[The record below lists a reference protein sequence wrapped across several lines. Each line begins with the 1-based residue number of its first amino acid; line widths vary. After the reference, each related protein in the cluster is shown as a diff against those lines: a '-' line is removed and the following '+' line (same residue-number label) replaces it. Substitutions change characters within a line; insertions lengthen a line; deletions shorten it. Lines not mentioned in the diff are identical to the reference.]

1 MQTSTQKWEK
11 KRRKENLGIKLLHI
25 RSPINMCF
33 LTFVVGT
40 SVWKWAL
47 CNFPIVFSR
56 EVRVKDIY
64 DKGHAN
70 FWER

>member
-1 MQTSTQKWEK
+1 MSLKYANINPNMGK

-40 SVWKWAL
+40 SVQKWAL
-47 CNFPIVFSR
+47 LQLSHSLFL
-56 EVRVKDIY
+56 
-64 DKGHAN
+64 GG
-70 FWER
+70 